1 MALGRYPPLPG
12 YETRPGLIRWAVTAR
27 LAVRAIVAL
36 ARARLT
42 FARSAPAAFAR
53 ENARIA
59 GVARL
64 PDAALPGDALL
75 VRQVGY
81 VIPRMARRVPWR
93 ADCLVQS
100 LAAQRW
106 LASAGIASVLKIGAE
121 RPDGEG
127 FNAHSWLAYGDIA
140 VTGGEVDGYE
150 VLLG

>member
-1 MALGRYPPLPG
+1 MTLRRHPSLPG
-12 YETRPGLIRWAVTAR
+12 YEARPGLVRWAVTAR
-27 LAVRAIVAL
+27 LAIRAIFEL
-36 ARARLT
+36 ARGRQA
-42 FARSAPAAFAR
+42 FAKSAPAAFLR
-53 ENARIA
+53 ENERLAT
-59 GVARL
+59 VAR
-64 PDAALPGDALL
+64 PPASALPGDDLL

-81 VIPRMARRVPWR
+81 MIPRMARRVPWR

-121 RPDGEG
+121 RPDGAG
-127 FNAHSWLAYGDIA
+127 FNAHSWLAYGDMV

>member
-1 MALGRYPPLPG
+1 MVLRRYLPLPG
-12 YETRPGLIRWAVTAR
+12 YEARSGLIRWAATVRFAF
-27 LAVRAIVAL
+27 RAIYEL
-36 ARARLT
+36 ARARLA
-42 FARSAPAAFAR
+42 FAKSAPAAFVRAN
-53 ENARIA
+53 ERIA
-59 GVARL
+59 GEARS

-81 VIPRMARRVPWR
+81 VIPRMASRVPWR

-106 LASAGIASVLKIGAE
+106 LASAGVASVLKIGAE
-121 RPDGEG
+121 RPEGEV
-127 FNAHSWLAYGDIA
+127 FNAHSWLTYGDTV